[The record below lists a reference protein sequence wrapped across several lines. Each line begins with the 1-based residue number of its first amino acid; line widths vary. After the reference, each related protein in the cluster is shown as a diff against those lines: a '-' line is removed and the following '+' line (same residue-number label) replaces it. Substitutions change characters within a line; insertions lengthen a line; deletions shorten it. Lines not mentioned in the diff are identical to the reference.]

1 MPHQLNTYC
10 FTMNDKP
17 LFADYQKYFS
27 VEGLK
32 EKLSSIGKSA
42 GASLV
47 YLVLLLYYVVTDSKL
62 PLKDRAIIYGALGYF
77 ILPVDLIPDAMPL
90 VGFSDDMAAVIA
102 ALNAIKGN
110 ITPEAKARA
119 RERLVRWFPS
129 VTDVDLPGEF
139 R

>member
-1 MPHQLNTYC
+1 MD
-10 FTMNDKP
+10 DKQ

-32 EKLSSIGKSA
+32 NKLSAIGKSA

-77 ILPVDLIPDAMPL
+77 ILPVDLIPDAMPI

-110 ITPEAKARA
+110 ITPEAKSRA
-119 RERLVRWFPS
+119 RERLGRWFPA
-129 VTDVDLPGEF
+129 VTDKDLPADF

>member
-1 MPHQLNTYC
+1 
-10 FTMNDKP
+10 MNDKQ

-32 EKLSSIGKSA
+32 NKLSAIGKSA

-77 ILPVDLIPDAMPL
+77 ILPVDLIPDAMPI

-110 ITPEAKARA
+110 ITPEVKSRA
-119 RERLVRWFPS
+119 RERLGRWFPA
-129 VTDVDLPGEF
+129 VTDKDLPADF

>member
-1 MPHQLNTYC
+1 
-10 FTMNDKP
+10 MND
-17 LFADYQKYFS
+17 
-27 VEGLK
+27 
-32 EKLSSIGKSA
+32 KSA

-77 ILPVDLIPDAMPL
+77 ILPVDLIPDAMPI

-110 ITPEAKARA
+110 ITPEAKSRA
-119 RERLVRWFPS
+119 RERLGRWFPA
-129 VTDVDLPGEF
+129 VTDKDLPADF

>member
-1 MPHQLNTYC
+1 
-10 FTMNDKP
+10 MNDKQ

-32 EKLSSIGKSA
+32 NKLSAIGKSA

-77 ILPVDLIPDAMPL
+77 ILPVDLIPDAMPI

-110 ITPEAKARA
+110 ITPEAKSRA
-119 RERLVRWFPS
+119 RERLGRWFPA
-129 VTDVDLPGEF
+129 VTDKDLPADF
-139 R
+139 RKEACRPGA

>member
-1 MPHQLNTYC
+1 
-10 FTMNDKP
+10 MNDKQ

-32 EKLSSIGKSA
+32 NKLSAIGKSA

-77 ILPVDLIPDAMPL
+77 ILPVDLIPDAMPI

-110 ITPEAKARA
+110 FTPEAKSRA
-119 RERLVRWFPS
+119 RERLGRWFPA
-129 VTDVDLPGEF
+129 VTDKDLPADF

>member
-1 MPHQLNTYC
+1 
-10 FTMNDKP
+10 MNDKQ

-32 EKLSSIGKSA
+32 NKLSAIGKSA

-62 PLKDRAIIYGALGYF
+62 PLQDRAIIYGALGYF
-77 ILPVDLIPDAMPL
+77 ILPVDLIPDAMPI

-110 ITPEAKARA
+110 ITPEAKSRA
-119 RERLVRWFPS
+119 RERLGRWFPA
-129 VTDVDLPGEF
+129 VTDKDLPADF

>member
-1 MPHQLNTYC
+1 
-10 FTMNDKP
+10 MNDKQ

-32 EKLSSIGKSA
+32 NKLSAIGKSA

-77 ILPVDLIPDAMPL
+77 ILPVDLIPDAMPI

-110 ITPEAKARA
+110 ITPEAKSRA
-119 RERLVRWFPS
+119 RERLGRWFPA
-129 VTDVDLPGEF
+129 VTDKDLPADF

>member
-1 MPHQLNTYC
+1 
-10 FTMNDKP
+10 MNDKQ

-32 EKLSSIGKSA
+32 NKLSAIGKSA

-77 ILPVDLIPDAMPL
+77 ILPVDLIPDAMPI
-90 VGFSDDMAAVIA
+90 VGFSDDMTAVIA

-110 ITPEAKARA
+110 ITPEAKSRA
-119 RERLVRWFPS
+119 RERLGRWFPA
-129 VTDVDLPGEF
+129 VTDKDLPADF

>member
-1 MPHQLNTYC
+1 ML
-10 FTMNDKP
+10 FRS
-17 LFADYQKYFS
+17 FADYQKYFS

-129 VTDVDLPGEF
+129 VTDADLPGDF

>member
-1 MPHQLNTYC
+1 
-10 FTMNDKP
+10 MNAEQ

-32 EKLSSIGKSA
+32 NKLSAIGKSA

-77 ILPVDLIPDAMPL
+77 ILPVDLIPDAMPI

-110 ITPEAKARA
+110 ITPEAKSRA
-119 RERLVRWFPS
+119 RERLGRWFPA
-129 VTDVDLPGEF
+129 VTDKDLPADF